1 MKIFGETTPM
11 NKFTRD
17 KVDPLA
23 PAWLCGIAALTLA
36 APMALSQNA
45 AQSVSGDL
53 VLEEVMVTATKRTEK
68 LQDVPV
74 AVSALTS
81 EDISARGFSQYADY
95 LNTVP
100 GVYFEDLGPGKS
112 QIRIRG
118 LSTAEGGAASTVA
131 TYFGEAITSVVTI
144 GSKCCAGR
152 RALCSA
158 RMHLQVLYEC
168 CRLRRICATS
178 KSISARAVS

>member
-1 MKIFGETTPM
+1 MSVSARDQGPDLKRSSRHTFPARGAVMKIFGETTPM

-45 AQSVSGDL
+45 AQSVSSNL

-100 GVYFEDLGPGKS
+100 GVYFEEDRK
-112 QIRIRG
+112 
-118 LSTAEGGAASTVA
+118 
-131 TYFGEAITSVVTI
+131 SVV
-144 GSKCCAGR
+144 
-152 RALCSA
+152 
-158 RMHLQVLYEC
+158 
-168 CRLRRICATS
+168 
-178 KSISARAVS
+178 